1 MKRLLLLLLF
11 PIFGAGCAGT
21 KPMPTVDYVDIDRF
35 MGDWYVIA
43 NIPTFL
49 EEGAHNAVESYRLAE
64 DGTID
69 TTFTFNKG
77 APNGPLKV
85 YTPRGFLIDKS
96 SNAVWGMQ
104 FIWPFKAEYRTNTYR
119 RTQLEDWREQY
130 LATKIEPIVLPKAR
144 DLLERHRARGDELII
159 ITATNRF
166 ITEPI
171 ARRLGVVH
179 LIATEAEMV
188 AGEYTG
194 NVAGT
199 PCFQAGKV
207 TRLLAWLQQHRQS
220 LEHSWFYSDS
230 HNDLPLLERV
240 DHPVAVDP
248 DDRLRAHAAQQD
260 WPVISLRGDQP
271 APVQYHRRLLCG
283 LQRDAVVAR
292 LAADGT
298 DLGHGQHAQVA
309 VGLDAAQV
317 DLHAA
322 GRVAELGEVL
332 VELADPTAQ
341 GGILLDEYDLL
352 ATLGGLDGGLHVARV
367 DGAGFRLA
375 AGFAVLAGPEVALG
389 EEVDQVAELQ
399 VEGYFD
405 GA

>member
-1 MKRLLLLLLF
+1 MTLALFDLDNTLLDGDSDYLW
-11 PIFGAGCAGT
+11 GCFLVEHGL
-21 KPMPTVDYVDIDRF
+21 VDREFYESENQRFYDQYVEGSLDIQEFLRF
-35 MGDWYVIA
+35 QLR
-43 NIPTFL
+43 P
-49 EEGAHNAVESYRLAE
+49 LA
-64 DGTID
+64 
-69 TTFTFNKG
+69 
-77 APNGPLKV
+77 
-85 YTPRGFLIDKS
+85 
-96 SNAVWGMQ
+96 
-104 FIWPFKAEYRTNTYR
+104 TYR

-159 ITATNRF
+159 ITATNRL

-207 TRLLAWLQQHRQS
+207 TRLLAWLQQHQQS

-260 WPVISLRGDQP
+260 WPVISLR
-271 APVQYHRRLLCG
+271 
-283 LQRDAVVAR
+283 
-292 LAADGT
+292 
-298 DLGHGQHAQVA
+298 
-309 VGLDAAQV
+309 
-317 DLHAA
+317 
-322 GRVAELGEVL
+322 
-332 VELADPTAQ
+332 
-341 GGILLDEYDLL
+341 
-352 ATLGGLDGGLHVARV
+352 
-367 DGAGFRLA
+367 
-375 AGFAVLAGPEVALG
+375 
-389 EEVDQVAELQ
+389 
-399 VEGYFD
+399 
-405 GA
+405 